1 MTKWIS
7 LLQEN
12 NYLEIKQYV
21 KNGADVN
28 EVSDETGESV
38 LAAALRLRC
47 DEDVIE
53 LLVELGANI
62 KAIDKEGV
70 SILDNAITYN
80 HQKFALWLLDNGID
94 VNDCQ
99 RKSGFTPLMGA
110 VCYSR
115 IDLVKE
121 FLARGADT
129 SLTDMK
135 GYDVKEFARRM
146 NKKAIMKLLEESEQ
160 N

>member
-7 LLQEN
+7 LLQDN

-28 EVSDETGESV
+28 ELNDETNESV

-47 DEDVIE
+47 EEDTIE

-62 KAIDKEGV
+62 RATDKEGV

-94 VNDCQ
+94 VNECT

-115 IDLVKE
+115 IELVKE

-129 SLTDMK
+129 TATDMK

-146 NKKAIMKLLEESEQ
+146 NKKAIMKLLVESEQ